1 MKRGLLIVMFGLI
14 LVAAW
19 FRWFDEIEPEM
30 VKEEAQIQLA
40 FLKER
45 FQDFSLKAELAQI
58 NSALDSFFS
67 PKEELVE
74 DEMVL
79 VVETEMPEKEPV
91 WELTITD
98 ENLVPEEELSVS
110 PTEEHTTEPA
120 ELPVEVQPTMES
132 AITVTEGYPAPGMA
146 PALDYAAVA
155 EPSEAPQEATE
166 TESSLMEF
174 NQLQETVPGSFLPYD
189 LQSVEPLYMANFVHP
204 EEGCNWMGVAG
215 QIFDE
220 NLQPKDG
227 MVVVVEGVV
236 NNTMVEF
243 LGFSGLAQT
252 YGPGGY
258 ELVLSQ
264 GNSPGIFWIQ
274 LFDVAGNPLSGIYSF
289 QMDGTCE
296 KNLAVIN
303 FSIKSDAESKYVPTV
318 TP

>member
-1 MKRGLLIVMFGLI
+1 MKRGLLIVMFSLI

-30 VKEEAQIQLA
+30 VKEEAQIQLTL
-40 FLKER
+40 LKER

-58 NSALDSFFS
+58 NAALDSFFS
-67 PKEELVE
+67 PKEDVVDNEI
-74 DEMVL
+74 VL
-79 VVETEMPEKEPV
+79 VLETETPEQVFTEEP
-91 WELTITD
+91 TD
-98 ENLVPEEELSVS
+98 LIETEVQAEMTVNPI
-110 PTEEHTTEPA
+110 EEHTAVPPEVPM
-120 ELPVEVQPTMES
+120 EVQPNMGS
-132 AITVTEGYPAPGMA
+132 AFTGSEGYPAPGMA
-146 PALDYAAVA
+146 PALDYAAVS
-155 EPSEAPQEATE
+155 EPVASSSEATGS
-166 TESSLMEF
+166 ESPVMEF
-174 NQLQETVPGSFLPYD
+174 NQLKETVPGSFLPYD
-189 LQSVEPLYMANFVHP
+189 LQSVEPLYLANFVHP

-227 MVVVVEGVV
+227 LVIVVEGVV

-264 GNSPGIFWIQ
+264 VNSPGIFWIQ
-274 LFDVAGNPLSGIYSF
+274 LFDVTGNPLSGIYSF
-289 QMDGTCE
+289 QMDGNCE

-303 FSIKSDAESKYVPTV
+303 FSIKSDTGSKYVPTV

>member
-1 MKRGLLIVMFGLI
+1 
-14 LVAAW
+14 
-19 FRWFDEIEPEM
+19 M
-30 VKEEAQIQLA
+30 VKEEAQIQLT

-58 NSALDSFFS
+58 NAALDSFFS
-67 PKEELVE
+67 PKEEVVD

-79 VVETEMPEKEPV
+79 LLEPEMPEQGLTEEPTAPIETEVQNEEPV
-91 WELTITD
+91 
-98 ENLVPEEELSVS
+98 NPV
-110 PTEEHTTEPA
+110 EEHTAVPP
-120 ELPVEVQPTMES
+120 ELPVVVQPTMEY
-132 AITVTEGYPAPGMA
+132 AVNGPEGYPAPGMA
-146 PALDYAAVA
+146 PVLNLATVPEPVA
-155 EPSEAPQEATE
+155 STLVDTGSE
-166 TESSLMEF
+166 SLLMEF
-174 NQLQETVPGSFLPYD
+174 NQLKETVPGSFLPYD
-189 LQSVEPLYMANFVHP
+189 LQSVDPLYMANFVHP

-220 NLQPKDG
+220 NLQPKDN

-236 NNTMVEF
+236 NNTMVEY
-243 LGFSGLAQT
+243 LGFSGLEQS

-264 GNSPGIFWIQ
+264 VNSPGIFWIQ

-303 FSIKSDAESKYVPTV
+303 FSIKSDAESKYVPTL

>member
-45 FQDFSLKAELAQI
+45 FQDFSLKEELAQI
-58 NSALDSFFS
+58 NAALDSFFS

-79 VVETEMPEKEPV
+79 DVETEMPEKEPLG
-91 WELTITD
+91 ELPITD
-98 ENLVPEEELSVS
+98 ENLVPEEELLVN
-110 PTEEHTTEPA
+110 PTEEHTAVPP
-120 ELPVEVQPTMES
+120 ELPVVEQPTVEYALNGS
-132 AITVTEGYPAPGMA
+132 EGYPAPGMA
-146 PALDYAAVA
+146 PVLNYATVN
-155 EPSEAPQEATE
+155 EPVTSPVDTGSESQ
-166 TESSLMEF
+166 LMEF
-174 NQLQETVPGSFLPYD
+174 NQLKETVPGSFLPYD
-189 LQSVEPLYMANFVHP
+189 LQSVDPLYMANFVHP

-220 NLQPKDG
+220 NLQPKDN

-236 NNTMVEF
+236 NNTMVEY
-243 LGFSGLAQT
+243 LGFSGLEQS

-264 GNSPGIFWIQ
+264 VNSPGIFWIQ

-303 FSIKSDAESKYVPTV
+303 FSIKSDAESKYVPTL